1 MSLIHW
7 WPLNGNTNDL
17 GLNPTSL
24 TNNGATI
31 NGAGK
36 IGNCYYLSASSGF
49 VGAFNTNALMRGAC
63 SFSLW
68 IKIPETEYK
77 ARVNNFTYDSDHI
90 LMNSRVFG
98 TNGSYTNTGL
108 CLALQ
113 TNNIYSSGSVSSISL
128 YMGWRDS
135 NSAPI
140 FEPYTIAFNTWYHVV
155 ITKDASGKMIMYING
170 LKVKGPLQASA
181 NAFAES
187 NFYIN
192 TGAVWGSGNYRNSNA
207 PMYLN
212 DFRIYDHALSAK
224 EVKEISKGLVLH
236 YNFEDKYIEPT
247 ANLFGGRTDFSNT
260 NHWSRSQINAT
271 APTID
276 TDGNMVLYG
285 AGTDGNH
292 QSYTVSSNGGYITI
306 SPSTTYTLSVYVKY
320 SSTNAYFNIYFYER
334 TDSAAV
340 KTNVQRLGCT
350 ADEVGKWVL
359 RKLTVTTQSTT
370 TKMYTELNC
379 YKCLATE
386 TIVMKNNTVQ
396 LEAKDHATPY
406 INGARSVGKV
416 YDNSGYGNN
425 GTVTGNCQIKS
436 DSAAG
441 KHSIYSPAGANYVER
456 QNFPVAGFNT
466 DQQFTINAWIKIVG
480 YVGSDWNT
488 IFRLASTNARD
499 QQLHFCYNASGN
511 IILSQ
516 FSDDPQFTTN
526 VALNT
531 WAMVTWVHYKEGSTA
546 KCKYFVNGQQV
557 GNTQSYSGLLN
568 IQDNARLTLF
578 YDSIRNS
585 YGANLHMGDFK
596 IYSTALS
603 EEDIKAEYNR
613 KAAID
618 KNGNLFT
625 GEIVETT
632 YNLLTSENLFNGRV
646 KTNATSNVGEIVTRN
661 NYSAYRISPVP
672 YWSGDEATSKNIC
685 KGQFGSGQYIF
696 DLWIDVDEIYY
707 DGNGRWVPGGFV
719 VYYTDG
725 SVDNVVIDANST
737 QGHSGYQ
744 HLIRKTNANK
754 IISGLGVYYYI
765 GVPIYIRC
773 DSVICKVNSDGKIC
787 KNNIIAGGQ
796 YVEPAVSDSKCKLTR
811 YGFVSNA
818 IKEL

>member
-24 TNNGATI
+24 TNNGAAI

-90 LMNSRVFG
+90 LMNSRIFG

-128 YMGWRDS
+128 YMGWRDN

-140 FEPYTIAFNTWYHVV
+140 FEPYTINFNTWYHVV
-155 ITKDASGKMIMYING
+155 ITKDTSGKMIMYING

-236 YNFEDKYIEPT
+236 YNFEDEYIEPT
-247 ANLFGGRTDFSNT
+247 INIDPARSTAPSFSYAATKEKVIFKGKECWHFIIENNGSIWSYSSATGYAENSVLTRSCWLYIPSGQT
-260 NHWSRSQINAT
+260 NRAGWYGLPFAFEGMKSISNRRVYDLNKMDTWQYCYCTGTAQSTSSNYLLYMLADGAAT
-271 APTID
+271 AHRIEF
-276 TDGNMVLYG
+276 
-285 AGTDGNH
+285 
-292 QSYTVSSNGGYITI
+292 YITDI
-306 SPSTTYTLSVYVKY
+306 
-320 SSTNAYFNIYFYER
+320 
-334 TDSAAV
+334 
-340 KTNVQRLGCT
+340 
-350 ADEVGKWVL
+350 
-359 RKLTVTTQSTT
+359 
-370 TKMYTELNC
+370 
-379 YKCLATE
+379 
-386 TIVMKNNTVQ
+386 Q
-396 LEAKDHATPY
+396 LEEKDHATPY
-406 INGARSVGKV
+406 VNGTRSTGKV
-416 YDNSGYGNN
+416 YDSSGYGYN
-425 GTVTGNCQIKS
+425 GTICGNIKPSS

-456 QNFPVAGFNT
+456 QNFPVAGFNA

-480 YVGSDWNT
+480 YIGSDWNT
-488 IFRLASTNARD
+488 IFRLAATNARD
-499 QQLHFCYNASGN
+499 QQLHFCYNANGN

-531 WAMVTWVHYKEGSTA
+531 WAMVTWVHYKDGSTA

-568 IQDNARLTLF
+568 IQNNARLTLF

-596 IYSTALS
+596 IYATALS
-603 EEDIKAEYNR
+603 ADDIKAEYNR

-672 YWSGDEATSKNIC
+672 YWSGDGATSKNIC
-685 KGQFGSGQYIF
+685 KGQFGQGQYIF
-696 DLWIDVDEIYY
+696 DLWIDVDEVYY
-707 DGNGRWVPGGFV
+707 DGNHQWVPGGFE

-725 SVDNVVIDANST
+725 SIDNVVVDANST

-754 IISGLGVYYYI
+754 TISGLGVYYYI

-773 DSVICKVNSDGKIC
+773 DSVICKVNSDEKIC

>member
-24 TNNGATI
+24 TNNGATV
-31 NGAGK
+31 NSAGK
-36 IGNCYYLSASSGF
+36 IGSCYYLSASSGF
-49 VGAFNTNALMRGAC
+49 VGAFNTNALMHGAC

-77 ARVNNFTYDSDHI
+77 ARVSDFTYDSDHI

-98 TNGSYTNTGL
+98 TNNSYTNTGL

-155 ITKDASGKMIMYING
+155 ITKDVSGKMIMYING

-212 DFRIYDHALSAK
+212 DFRIYDHALSVK

-236 YNFEDKYIEPT
+236 YNFEDEYIEPT
-247 ANLFGGRTDFSNT
+247 TNLFGGRTDFSNT

-276 TDGNMVLYG
+276 TDCNMVLYG

-320 SSTNAYFNIYFYER
+320 SSTNAYFNMYFYER

-406 INGARSVGKV
+406 VNGTRSTGKV

-425 GTVTGNCQIKS
+425 GTVNGNLQISS
-436 DSAAG
+436 DSMSGQYSALFTTDNTWIATNYSTG
-441 KHSIYSPAGANYVER
+441 GLNTLTYSAWVCPTARTSDRSCISIGGTYFTIDDGGHLSGYAYGTSPAGYH
-456 QNFPVAGFNT
+456 T
-466 DQQFTINAWIKIVG
+466 
-480 YVGSDWNT
+480 GS
-488 IFRLASTNARD
+488 
-499 QQLHFCYNASGN
+499 G
-511 IILSQ
+511 II
-516 FSDDPQFTTN
+516 P
-526 VALNT
+526 LNT
-531 WAMVTWVHYKEGSTA
+531 WTHIALIWTGSHIIG
-546 KCKYFVNGQQV
+546 YINGQE
-557 GNTQSYSGLLN
+557 
-568 IQDNARLTLF
+568 
-578 YDSIRNS
+578 
-585 YGANLHMGDFK
+585 DFK
-596 IYSTALS
+596 VATSGTFTSYAGSATQNIGREETYGRQFYGKIADIKIFATALS
-603 EEDIKAEYNR
+603 AEDILAEYNR

-625 GEIVETT
+625 GEIIETT
-632 YNLLTSENLFNGRV
+632 GSNTKIDKNSFIDSNLFAATMTLEDGSLWAPICIHYIPDGMFTGANQTFYYTGRKIWENFGAINDLERPESNQWEFYV
-646 KTNATSNVGEIVTRN
+646 MQQSIVGGSFSKYRFKQNVSPLSATWDQVNPSKVGTNVTRISATSTN
-661 NYSAYRISPVP
+661 NYAGMYWFNTSNIAMCFANTSNGNWFGCGARTYWGDDYTPGYNGEQVRGWQLVYMRISKHK
-672 YWSGDEATSKNIC
+672 ARMFKNGIM
-685 KGQFGSGQYIF
+685 I
-696 DLWIDVDEIYY
+696 
-707 DGNGRWVPGGFV
+707 P
-719 VYYTDG
+719 TD
-725 SVDNVVIDANST
+725 
-737 QGHSGYQ
+737 
-744 HLIRKTNANK
+744 
-754 IISGLGVYYYI
+754 IIE
-765 GVPIYIRC
+765 
-773 DSVICKVNSDGKIC
+773 N
-787 KNNIIAGGQ
+787 
-796 YVEPAVSDSKCKLTR
+796 
-811 YGFVSNA
+811 
-818 IKEL
+818 